1 MKTVLVVDTNS
12 ILDFNKFYM
21 FDKFNENEVHSK
33 LTRFLLSKIKSD
45 EIIIIDKV
53 YDEIY
58 TNIYTEKL
66 KKVIEPFVVNALF
79 LFPQVQE
86 LIKNN
91 QRKDILI
98 GYSKE
103 EIENLLRKYE
113 DKHADLYLIAYCKY
127 LKQEHIGINPIL
139 ITEETFKKDEKLIE
153 KIPTICKKE
162 KIEFQNVPHALFEIY
177 KNELKFKLEVK
188 NK

>member
-1 MKTVLVVDTNS
+1 M
-12 ILDFNKFYM
+12 
-21 FDKFNENEVHSK
+21 
-33 LTRFLLSKIKSD
+33 
-45 EIIIIDKV
+45 
-53 YDEIY
+53 
-58 TNIYTEKL
+58 
-66 KKVIEPFVVNALF
+66 
-79 LFPQVQE
+79 
-86 LIKNN
+86 
-91 QRKDILI
+91 ILI